1 MAKRFS
7 QYFSDTEGGVNF
19 TLARKVPAT
28 TNTTY
33 YNPSDTYETA
43 GLAEN
48 RAYNIGCTGSRPII
62 YNSQGQVKYAPCVAA
77 TTYVSLMQGMPKAN
91 NERRYYSFDP
101 TQNLYDIRDSA
112 QDNLYGGFD
121 YKNRI
126 FEKTMSKVILRDPVK
141 ASILAYLQKVIFGLV
156 ESTKQIKNFFNY
168 TVKKNNRR
176 VF

>member
-1 MAKRFS
+1 
-7 QYFSDTEGGVNF
+7 
-19 TLARKVPAT
+19 
-28 TNTTY
+28 
-33 YNPSDTYETA
+33 
-43 GLAEN
+43 
-48 RAYNIGCTGSRPII
+48 
-62 YNSQGQVKYAPCVAA
+62 
-77 TTYVSLMQGMPKAN
+77 MQGMPKAN